1 MIVETENYL
10 KLEVLDKG
18 YVELL
23 NVSGPTRRPFAL
35 FDANDRDPA
44 NCARISFNQKDTRS
58 YEDDHKLNKYLY
70 NHRHTTPLEM
80 IETWWEVKLPIFV
93 ARQLVRHRTVSI
105 NEVSRRYVDD
115 TPEFYY
121 PLGWRGRSITKKQ
134 GSSDL
139 PFESVRSDESYEHS
153 LDIAL
158 HTYNRML
165 YEGVAPEMARMVL
178 PLSTYTKWVWKQDFH
193 NLLHMLKLR
202 SAPDAQWETQQYA
215 NAKITLLSKVL
226 PDLMNICVDQ

>member
-1 MIVETENYL
+1 MIVDNTF
-10 KLEVLDKG
+10 KLAVLDKG

-23 NVSGPTRRPFAL
+23 NVSGPTRRQFSL

-44 NCARISFNQKDTRS
+44 NCARISFDEKDTRS
-58 YEDDHKLNKYLY
+58 YDDDNKLNKYLY
-70 NHRHTTPLEM
+70 NHKHTTPLEM

-121 PLGWRGRSITKKQ
+121 PKKWRGRSVNKKQ
-134 GSSDL
+134 GSSDAD
-139 PFESVRSDESYEHS
+139 FKSVRSQESYEHS
-153 LDIAL
+153 IDTSL
-158 HTYNRML
+158 HAYNRML
-165 YEGVAPEMARMVL
+165 EEGIAPEMARMVL